1 MIDMDK
7 YKHRPS
13 TLIHRLREFIKLEVG
28 AQPFTVAQLVRAAV
42 DNDPE
47 IAKRDIGSVRD
58 GVNNIVRAMCASGEL
73 EVTSGDQRGKVYA
86 LKQGGGE

>member
-1 MIDMDK
+1 MIDMNK

-13 TLIHRLREFIKLEVG
+13 TLMHRLREFIRTEVG
-28 AQPFTVAQLVRAAV
+28 SQSFTVAQLVRAAA

-58 GVNNIVRAMCASGEL
+58 AVNNIVRSMYGNGEL
-73 EVTSGDQRGKVYA
+73 EVISGDQRGRVYV